1 MAEALRTAAP
11 RASEQRIRRTLGY
24 SDMRASFELSPSA
37 PSVAEK
43 RTASVDVRAS
53 GPKLNP
59 GGGLDSAA
67 NVTRD
72 PRGSRYGSEHTPS
85 MPCRGVSTAVRRTSC
100 SLGQAG
106 FQCVFFGTPRG
117 LGLATATTSAG
128 LLAAPRERVRLQRTG
143 PASRMGCIGVP
154 IEQENRDA
162 HEQGIRRR
170 N

>member
-59 GGGLDSAA
+59 GGLDSGA
-67 NVTRD
+67 NATRD

-106 FQCVFFGTPRG
+106 FQCVLRDSSRPGPRDRHD
-117 LGLATATTSAG
+117 LRRPSCRTSRARP
-128 LLAAPRERVRLQRTG
+128 LAAHRSCEQDGLHWCTHRARESGR
-143 PASRMGCIGVP
+143 A
-154 IEQENRDA
+154 
-162 HEQGIRRR
+162 
-170 N
+170 

>member
-85 MPCRGVSTAVRRTSC
+85 MPCRGVSTAVRRS
-100 SLGQAG
+100 S
-106 FQCVFFGTPRG
+106 
-117 LGLATATTSAG
+117 
-128 LLAAPRERVRLQRTG
+128 LLAW
-143 PASRMGCIGVP
+143 ASRISVCVLRDSSRPGPRDRHDLRRPSCRTSRARP
-154 IEQENRDA
+154 LAAHRSCEQDGLHWCTHRARESGRA
-162 HEQGIRRR
+162 
-170 N
+170 